1 MIDLYMILQLGQ
13 LEFQRTSLTPQAID
27 ETKGEQGNNTGA
39 HCLRS
44 DDWVDMH
51 HANMRIG
58 RF

>member
-13 LEFQRTSLTPQAID
+13 LEFQRTSLTID

>member
-13 LEFQRTSLTPQAID
+13 LEFQRTSLTID
-27 ETKGEQGNNTGA
+27 ETKGEQVNNTGA